1 MMSSLK
7 PAVLSGFALA
17 VLLASVGC
25 NRLTSQEGNIEQAIK
40 DHLSQRGDLSMD
52 QMVMELGEVKVDGE
66 AAGAEV
72 VFRTTSDPPARMSY
86 HYELR
91 RQDNTWKV
99 TGGWPSGSD
108 DQAGTQHPGMGAAAP
123 PPALPEGH
131 PPLPEENPPSNSPS
145 P

>member
-1 MMSSLK
+1 MKLAILSGV
-7 PAVLSGFALA
+7 AVLAA
-17 VLLASVGC
+17 VLIVVGC
-25 NRLTSQEGNIEQAIK
+25 GPLSNQQGNIEKAIK

-52 QMVMELGEVKVDGE
+52 QMVMELGPVKVDGD

-72 VFRTTSDPPARMSY
+72 VFRTTSDPPASMSY

-91 RQDNTWKV
+91 RQDGAWKV
-99 TGGWPSGSD
+99 TGGWPSGSE
-108 DQAGTQHPGMGAAAP
+108 DQAGTQHPGMGEAA

-131 PPLPEENPPSNSPS
+131 PPLPEGNPPADNPH